1 MFFLEMESKR
11 VNDEIACQGLV
22 LLRTERCLFAMDM
35 GKHFSYVIFQWV
47 KRSNPILLQSHW

>member
-35 GKHFSYVIFQWV
+35 GKHFSYVIFQ
-47 KRSNPILLQSHW
+47 